1 MSAATTWFWCT
12 THREPHP
19 SDQPGRLGCSL
30 AGPYSTRDEAEA
42 FGRRTDPERF
52 NETDEPHTRQSR

>member
-1 MSAATTWFWCT
+1 MSTSTTWFWCT

-19 SDQPGRLGCSL
+19 SNQSGRAGCTL
-30 AGPYSTRDEAEA
+30 AGPYETRAEAET

-52 NETDEPHTRQSR
+52 PDTDQSDA